1 MVPKVELFPKGNPK
15 ALMAVTTDEKTVF
28 LLYRRLSQYN
38 RDLTPIATERL
49 NATVCNGLIVGTVTA
64 YKEQTGL
71 VFAWDPV
78 KNRILHVSDGK
89 FAIQALLVKDK
100 VYFLQCISYYGKYP
114 EFRLGRMDLGNKDMQ
129 KDYEFLSLPD
139 EVINHMWPEGADVS
153 MKYQGG
159 RIIIR
164 MGNEEFSINIP
175 DERTSDEK
183 HGISGETDG

>member
-1 MVPKVELFPKGNPK
+1 MAQKVELFPKENPK
-15 ALMAVTTDEKTVF
+15 ALMAVTTDEKTVV

-49 NATVCNGLIVGTVTA
+49 NVTACNGLIVGTVTA

-89 FAIQALLVKDK
+89 FAIQALLAKDK

-129 KDYEFLSLPD
+129 KDYEYLSLPD

-164 MGNEEFSINIP
+164 MGNEEFSINIS